1 MTRPRRILAGEVVV
15 GSRRCSERRFFLRPG
30 GASNHIF
37 EYCLARACR
46 ISGVLLH
53 EYQVLSNHYHIVFTD
68 VHGNRG
74 DFFRELNAFV
84 ARAVNRT
91 LGRWENFFAPG
102 SYNAPVLVDGNA
114 IEEECLYT
122 LCNVV
127 AAGLVSLPEYWDG
140 VCSWRMA
147 YGDTKVI
154 RRPEGFF
161 RESMLEEEVLELH
174 RPVDLYPE
182 LDDDEARA
190 KLREKAKERS
200 RGIAKAIRKKGGRF
214 MGMNR
219 VRKQPHRSSPLTRA
233 PRRGIKPTV
242 AGKNTQK
249 RIEALQANT
258 QFYEE
263 HREARERFEA
273 GDRDVEFPPGTYLM
287 AKRFGVNVKKK

>member
-1 MTRPRRILAGEVVV
+1 MTRPRRILAGQVVV

-30 GASNHIF
+30 GSSNHIF

-46 ISGVLLH
+46 LTGVLLH

-68 VHGNRG
+68 VEGNRG
-74 DFFRELNAFV
+74 KFFRELNAFV
-84 ARAVNRT
+84 ARAGNQS
-91 LGRWENFFAPG
+91 LGRWESFFGPG

-127 AAGLVSLPEYWDG
+127 AAGLVPLPEYWEG
-140 VCSWRMA
+140 VCSWRME

-161 RESMLEEEVLELH
+161 RTSMREEEVLELH
-174 RPVDLYPE
+174 RPEDLYPE

-200 RGIAKAIRKKGGRF
+200 YGIAEQIRSKGGGF
-214 MGMNR
+214 MGMKR
-219 VRKQPHRSSPLTRA
+219 VRKQPWKSSPFTRA

-242 AGKNTQK
+242 AGKNKQK
-249 RIEALQANT
+249 RIDALQANT

-263 HREARERFEA
+263 HRDARKRFEA
-273 GDRDVEFPPGTYLM
+273 GERDVEFPAGTYLM